1 MQICLGL
8 APQSVQ
14 RQGSKTSGGKIL
26 ANVVMMLAGRE
37 VQVGRFLTLFETR
50 IKHLCT
56 LLVAGPQVDKTGAS
70 QSCRIKPLKCIT
82 YKWIFSLI
90 HIYDKWNLI

>member
-50 IKHLCT
+50 L
-56 LLVAGPQVDKTGAS
+56 QVDKTGAS

>member
-8 APQSVQ
+8 ALQSVQ

-37 VQVGRFLTLFETR
+37 IQVGRFLTLFDTHT
-50 IKHLCT
+50 KHFCT
-56 LLVAGPQVDKTGAS
+56 MLVAGLQVDKIGAP

-82 YKWIFSLI
+82 
-90 HIYDKWNLI
+90 